1 MQAEPGTGR
10 AEEAARS
17 EAALAGTVRTETTVV
32 ETGLVETGA
41 AETARA
47 ESLIAA
53 ARTDSSLVDVIQ
65 VVEEIAR
72 VTKREVET
80 GRVRLHKTVREV
92 DEPVEVLLRQEE
104 LEVER
109 VPVGRVVTEAPVPR
123 QDGDTYVLPVLE
135 EVLVVEKRLFLKEEL
150 HVRRKATERTA
161 REVVRLR
168 KEEVTVEDLSPS
180 LPSASPT
187 AAAQPRTE
195 EEP

>member
-10 AEEAARS
+10 AEKAARS
-17 EAALAGTVRTETTVV
+17 EGTLADAASARAAAVDTTADTSVETRSVRTGVAE
-32 ETGLVETGA
+32 A
-41 AETARA
+41 A
-47 ESLIAA
+47 
-53 ARTDSSLVDVIQ
+53 LVDVIQ
-65 VVEEIAR
+65 VVEEVAR
-72 VTKREVET
+72 ITKREVET

-109 VPVGRVVTEAPVPR
+109 VPIGRVVPEAPGPR
-123 QDGDTYVLPVLE
+123 QEGDTYVIPVLE

-150 HVRRKATERTA
+150 RVRRKATERTA

-180 LPSASPT
+180 PASASP
-187 AAAQPRTE
+187 ADAAQPRTE
-195 EEP
+195 QEP

>member
-17 EAALAGTVRTETTVV
+17 EEALAEAFRTDPALV
-32 ETGLVETGA
+32 EASLVET
-41 AETARA
+41 
-47 ESLIAA
+47 
-53 ARTDSSLVDVIQ
+53 ARTDDSLVDVIQ
-65 VVEEIAR
+65 VVEEVAR
-72 VTKREVET
+72 ITKREVET

-92 DEPVEVLLRQEE
+92 EEPVEVVLRQEE

-109 VPVGRVVTEAPVPR
+109 VPVGRVVPEAPAPR
-123 QDGDTYVLPVLE
+123 QEGDTTVIPVLE
-135 EVLVVEKRLFLKEEL
+135 EVLVVEKRLLLKEEL
-150 HVRRKATERTA
+150 RIRRKATERTA

-168 KEEVTVEDLSPS
+168 KEEVTVEDLSPR
-180 LPSASPT
+180 PRSASPA